1 MDARSFRRKAV
12 VALALVLSTLVAAGC
27 GDSGSATPAQN
38 TQSQQQAGTPE
49 HQQQPAS
56 QQQEGQQQAADLAQQ
71 VLAAIGT
78 APNDESSGAVSA
90 KLEGKG
96 RVLLGYRHYP
106 LSAENINNEIG
117 MMLAP
122 KLRKVFEKHSDLQA
136 VIVNVYAP
144 FQDQYGNV
152 TWEKYV
158 TFTFDREL
166 YEKIN
171 WQNFITK
178 NLLQVAKDVKWHK

>member
-1 MDARSFRRKAV
+1 MGARSFLRKTAV
-12 VALALVLSTLVAAGC
+12 FLALMLSMLAATGC
-27 GDSGSATPAQN
+27 SDSSSAAPAESAQAQQQAAAAE
-38 TQSQQQAGTPE
+38 TQRQPTSQQQAK
-49 HQQQPAS
+49 
-56 QQQEGQQQAADLAQQ
+56 QQATDVAQQ

-78 APNDESSGAVSA
+78 APDDQSSGAVSA

-106 LSAENINNEIG
+106 LSAKNINNEIG
-117 MMLAP
+117 IMLAP
-122 KLRKVFEKHSDLQA
+122 KLRKAFEQHSDLQA
-136 VIVNVYAP
+136 VTVNVYAP
-144 FQDQYGNV
+144 FQDQYGNT

-171 WQNFITK
+171 WDNFPTR
-178 NLLQVAKDVKWHK
+178 NLLQVAKDVEWHK